1 MARLIITA
9 IIIGNTQYPKV
20 QTLAKKDKLVP
31 SSFALIVTN
40 IEPSQVI
47 TNTIEKIFWK
57 GSCALKET
65 DIENRIHKT
74 KGPHKSH
81 YFSY

>member
-47 TNTIEKIFWK
+47 TNTIEKIF
-57 GSCALKET
+57 
-65 DIENRIHKT
+65 
-74 KGPHKSH
+74 
-81 YFSY
+81 